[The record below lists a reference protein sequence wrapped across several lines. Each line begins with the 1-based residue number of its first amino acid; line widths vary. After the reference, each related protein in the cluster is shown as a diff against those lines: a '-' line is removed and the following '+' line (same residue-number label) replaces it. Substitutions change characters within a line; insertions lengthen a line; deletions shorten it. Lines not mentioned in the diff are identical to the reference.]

1 MSCPTGLAFRCYF
14 DDADFLNRI
23 EKNSANITA
32 NTTVIVH
39 SVVELLQS
47 ASKNAT
53 PIWSNNARIP
63 KDIAISNTTSKIFLI
78 IIMIYSSLV
87 VYRLYP
93 NSGASKPGLLLIWD
107 IAHLIYYT
115 IK

>member
-63 KDIAISNTTSKIFLI
+63 KDIAISNTTSKTFLI
-78 IIMIYSSLV
+78 NIMI
-87 VYRLYP
+87 
-93 NSGASKPGLLLIWD
+93 LLSCCV
-107 IAHLIYYT
+107 
-115 IK
+115 